1 MNKKEFVKAVAA
13 ESGLTGVDAAK
24 AVDAMQ
30 RVVSVSMQR
39 GESIII
45 PGFGSFSLKE
55 CKARM
60 GRNPRTGE
68 PLKIPAKQEPDAA
81 IPHHYQGWCQEKES
95 NRQVVNSEVSIVPL
109 TGISCYKGDF
119 GLFRVVTRGGQ

>member
-13 ESGLTGVDAAK
+13 ESGLTGVDTAK

-68 PLKIPAKQEPDAA
+68 PLKIPAK
-81 IPHHYQGWCQEKES
+81 
-95 NRQVVNSEVSIVPL
+95 
-109 TGISCYKGDF
+109 
-119 GLFRVVTRGGQ
+119 RVVRFSPSKNLMPQSPTTTKGGAKKKRATAK

>member
-60 GRNPRTGE
+60 GAQSPYRRTVEDPRQESGE
-68 PLKIPAKQEPDAA
+68 VLSKQEPDAA

-95 NRQVVNSEVSIVPL
+95 NRQVVNAVL
-109 TGISCYKGDF
+109 WM
-119 GLFRVVTRGGQ
+119 